1 MSPRR
6 TDPER
11 IQDLLDGLLT
21 PAEEAELRALLA
33 ERTDLAREL
42 KEMTAVVSLLDTP
55 LDVAPPPDL
64 VARVLAAT
72 RAEAPRR
79 AWRRLPARIENSLVL
94 AGAVGLAGLVA
105 AFGRA
110 AGPSGAEWI
119 ARGIVASTRLFSFV
133 KVAVVDLAEWDWAI
147 RLLQT
152 LGRASATVGTSAL
165 PLLSLS
171 LVALAITA
179 LLGVTWLRG
188 TRSLRTGGFGHAHLL
203 A

>member
-6 TDPER
+6 TDLER
-11 IQDLLDGLLT
+11 IQDLLDGLLS
-21 PAEEAELRALLA
+21 PAEEAEVRQVLEQRA
-33 ERTDLAREL
+33 DLAREL
-42 KEMTAVVSLLDTP
+42 KEMTAVVSLLNTP

-72 RAEAPRR
+72 RAEAPQR
-79 AWRRLPARIENSLVL
+79 AWRRLPARIENALVL
-94 AGAVGLAGLVA
+94 AGSVGLAGVVA
-105 AFGRA
+105 ALGQA

-119 ARGIVASTRLFSFV
+119 ARLVIASTRLFSFA
-133 KVAVVDLAEWDWAI
+133 KVAVVGLAEWDWAV
-147 RLLQT
+147 RLLET
-152 LGRASATVGTSAL
+152 LGRASATVGSSAL

-188 TRSLRTGGFGHAHLL
+188 TRSLRSGGFGHAHLL